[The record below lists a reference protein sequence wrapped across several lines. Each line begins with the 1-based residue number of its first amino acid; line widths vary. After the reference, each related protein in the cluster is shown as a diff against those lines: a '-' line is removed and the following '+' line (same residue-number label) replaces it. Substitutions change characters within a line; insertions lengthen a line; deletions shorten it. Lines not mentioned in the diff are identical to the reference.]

1 MCFALIPK
9 TTWDGDFHECT
20 TLFMPQRLDT
30 FDLKLDGQS
39 ISSYPL
45 KRQSEMRHNFYQKFL
60 SETNMISNPFS
71 SGPISYDDFI
81 KYNFIIPENLSR
93 KKITRG
99 DLCATIKFTEA
110 LSQKLQLVVFTIDT
124 KCIIFDEYL
133 NMEVVD
139 TELNAENE
147 LDDI

>member
-1 MCFALIPK
+1 
-9 TTWDGDFHECT
+9 
-20 TLFMPQRLDT
+20 
-30 FDLKLDGQS
+30 
-39 ISSYPL
+39 
-45 KRQSEMRHNFYQKFL
+45 MRHNFYQKFL